1 MRQILAR
8 AILAGAIAAST
19 VSGTALGHECFI
31 VSRSDTGD
39 LAAGGNSRVWAT
51 LGSLGDLFRFVGEA
65 LGLAPLSDQQL
76 AWAVDAAEAA
86 GLPSQLTIFIGSHT
100 IAEGT
105 PAMVMHAS
113 DAHGVDHIY
122 DWGPVLI
129 GIYLDALSH

>member
-1 MRQILAR
+1 MRQVLAR
-8 AILAGAIAAST
+8 AILAGAIAASV

-39 LAAGGNSRVWAT
+39 LAAGGNSRAWAT
-51 LGSLGDLFRFVGEA
+51 LGSLADLFRFVGEA

-76 AWAVDAAEAA
+76 VWAVDAAEAA
-86 GLPSQLTIFIGSHT
+86 GLPSQLTIFVGRHT

-105 PAMVMHAS
+105 PAMEMHAA
-113 DAHGVDHIY
+113 DAQGVDHIY

-129 GIYLDALSH
+129 AIYLDALNH